1 MGTYKGFVTNTTQP
15 YGSITE
21 AYVIDEALTF
31 LSRYMTK
38 IETRF
43 NRTERNWDN
52 STSKSVPVLDVFSAN
67 FHSLGATELK
77 ELGDQRRKVHW
88 YIVNNSF
95 DETVR
100 NYIE

>member
-1 MGTYKGFVTNTTQP
+1 MTN
-15 YGSITE
+15 
-21 AYVIDEALTF
+21 
-31 LSRYMTK
+31 

-43 NRTERNWDN
+43 NRTKRNWDN
-52 STSKSVPVLDVFSAN
+52 STSKSVPVLDVFSAK
-67 FHSLGATELK
+67 FRSLGANELK

-100 NYIE
+100 KYIE

>member
-1 MGTYKGFVTNTTQP
+1 MMN
-15 YGSITE
+15 
-21 AYVIDEALTF
+21 
-31 LSRYMTK
+31 
-38 IETRF
+38 IETSF
-43 NRTERNWDN
+43 NQIERNLDN
-52 STSKSVPVLDVFSAN
+52 STSNSASLLDVFNAK
-67 FHSLGATELK
+67 FRSLGANELK

>member
-1 MGTYKGFVTNTTQP
+1 MRNTAQSD
-15 YGSITE
+15 GLIVE
-21 AYVIDEALTF
+21 AYVIDEVLMF
-31 LSRYMTK
+31 LFRYVTN

-43 NRTERNWDN
+43 NQTKRNWDN
-52 STSKSVPVLDVFSAN
+52 STLNSVPVLDVFSAQ
-67 FHSLGATELK
+67 FRSLGANELK
-77 ELGDQRRKVHW
+77 KLGDQRRKVHW